1 VYPEFIHYI
10 RGSASIWVNRSLAVP
25 SFIDRLTDVDQLL
38 CEPRCQIIKDQRKI
52 KVGRITIEIAG
63 AQRTIY
69 IKRYNAFSLRYQ
81 LASPFMRSG
90 AFRALRGA
98 AILREIAISTAKPVA
113 AVEDRI
119 YGVLTK
125 SFFISEEIVGGETAD
140 AYWRNEL
147 QPLHGQAG
155 IDQRSRFLV
164 ALARLF
170 NALHARYIYHNDLKD
185 ANILAVADHAE
196 RSVSFFLLDLE
207 GVKRYAL
214 LSEKRR
220 VKNLVQL
227 NRTLGRYISAADKL
241 AFMKNYLGPSFGR
254 RKLRRRL
261 IEKVLRKS
269 NRLDAMKAGRVKA
282 KLLCIG

>member
-1 VYPEFIHYI
+1 M
-10 RGSASIWVNRSLAVP
+10 NRSLAVP

-38 CEPRCQIIKDQRKI
+38 GEPTCQIIKDQRKI
-52 KVGRITIEIAG
+52 KVGRLTLDIAG

-69 IKRYNAFSLRYQ
+69 IKRYNAFSLRYKF
-81 LASPFMRSG
+81 ASPFMRSG

-98 AILREIAISTAKPVA
+98 AILREIAISTARPVA
-113 AVEDRI
+113 AVEHRI
-119 YGVLTK
+119 CGVLTR
-125 SFFISEEIVGGETAD
+125 SFFISEEIAGGESVD

-147 QPLHGQAG
+147 QALHGQSG
-155 IDQRSRFLV
+155 IEQRSRFLV

-170 NALHARYIYHNDLKD
+170 NTLHARHIYHNDLKD

-196 RSVSFFLLDLE
+196 RSVSFVLLDLE
-207 GVKRYAL
+207 GVKRYVR

-227 NRTLGRYISAADKL
+227 NRTLGRYLSAADKL
-241 AFMKNYLGPSFGR
+241 AFMKNYLGASFAR

-261 IEKVLRKS
+261 IENVLGES
-269 NRLDAMKAGRVKA
+269 NRLDAMKAGRVKPN
-282 KLLCIG
+282 LLCIG